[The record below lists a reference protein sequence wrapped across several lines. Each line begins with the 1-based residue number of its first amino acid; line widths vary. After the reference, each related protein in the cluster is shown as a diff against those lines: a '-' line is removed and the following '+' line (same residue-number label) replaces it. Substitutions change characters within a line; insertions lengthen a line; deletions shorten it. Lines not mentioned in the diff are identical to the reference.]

1 MPLTKAVKAWA
12 CVQGLTGGG
21 LALGVVLQAPAGWYF
36 GLAHC
41 LANLGEVVVVGPRKL
56 WNPQVSRSAKLTYAV
71 NVVLF
76 GGILAVLVSSVG
88 LGFFG
93 LGDG

>member
-1 MPLTKAVKAWA
+1 MPLTKPLRLWA

-21 LALGVVLQAPAGWYF
+21 LALGVVLQSPVGWYF

-41 LANLGEVVVVGPRKL
+41 LTNLGETVVVGPRKL
-56 WNPQVSRSAKLTYAV
+56 WNPEVSRSARLTYVV

-76 GGILAVLVSSVG
+76 GGMLAVLMSGIG
-88 LGFFG
+88 LTFFG
-93 LGDG
+93 LRDT